1 MTTEA
6 ATLLLPAVILWPLLL
21 AVLCLVPKLGPRM
34 LLALPLGPLPA
45 LAAMFLAPRDDTFGV
60 RWVLLDGG
68 LRLTETGVLF
78 LGGAATLW
86 FWAGVYALRYM
97 RGDPRAQ
104 SFVLFWMLVLAGN
117 LGVFLAADLASFY
130 VYFALVSLAA
140 YPLVIHDRKPA
151 SMRAGTVYII
161 LAVIGETA
169 LLAGFLMASQAAG
182 GSTLIE
188 DVRLNLAVA
197 TADPVTLWLIIT
209 GFGIKAGLVPLHAW
223 LPVAHPAAPVP
234 ASAVL
239 SGAIVKAGIF
249 GLVAFLPWG
258 HAWPISGTVLA
269 LAGFG
274 GLFAAA
280 LYGAMQ
286 ANPKT
291 VLAYSTVSQM
301 GLLIGV
307 MGAALAAGLPAVSV
321 LPAVALYAL
330 HHGLA
335 KGALFLGVGLASRA
349 RGRARGLVIAAL
361 AVIALSVAGLPLTA
375 GALAKSAIKGPAGEF
390 GATLIGLSALTSG
403 LLLARF
409 LFTLPAA
416 DKAKSLPGLMVVPV
430 VALAAAALAL
440 PWSLYAAATGKAP
453 YGTID
458 FLAVSASAWP
468 LGLAAALV
476 IAALGI
482 GLRAPSLPEGDL
494 LGVVSRVS
502 ARAVAAAQAAS
513 ASARASQEPVENEQT
528 SSEIREGLERLE
540 RLIND
545 HTATSVSLIL
555 IALGLFAAL
564 A

>member
-1 MTTEA
+1 
-6 ATLLLPAVILWPLLL
+6 
-21 AVLCLVPKLGPRM
+21 
-34 LLALPLGPLPA
+34 
-45 LAAMFLAPRDDTFGV
+45 
-60 RWVLLDGG
+60 
-68 LRLTETGVLF
+68 
-78 LGGAATLW
+78 
-86 FWAGVYALRYM
+86 
-97 RGDPRAQ
+97 
-104 SFVLFWMLVLAGN
+104 
-117 LGVFLAADLASFY
+117 
-130 VYFALVSLAA
+130 
-140 YPLVIHDRKPA
+140 
-151 SMRAGTVYII
+151 
-161 LAVIGETA
+161 
-169 LLAGFLMASQAAG
+169 
-182 GSTLIE
+182 
-188 DVRLNLAVA
+188 
-197 TADPVTLWLIIT
+197 
-209 GFGIKAGLVPLHAW
+209 
-223 LPVAHPAAPVP
+223 
-234 ASAVL
+234 
-239 SGAIVKAGIF
+239 
-249 GLVAFLPWG
+249 
-258 HAWPISGTVLA
+258 
-269 LAGFG
+269 
-274 GLFAAA
+274 
-280 LYGAMQ
+280 
-286 ANPKT
+286 
-291 VLAYSTVSQM
+291 
-301 GLLIGV
+301 
-307 MGAALAAGLPAVSV
+307 
-321 LPAVALYAL
+321 
-330 HHGLA
+330 
-335 KGALFLGVGLASRA
+335 
-349 RGRARGLVIAAL
+349 
-361 AVIALSVAGLPLTA
+361 VIALSVAGLPLTA